1 MSAYFIHITGTIT
14 CSNVTG
20 LTAPILTT
28 DAVNKNYADTMA
40 IPASRITGY
49 PSPVDV
55 VKVLRGDGTWD
66 SVYNTIPDRSIFG
79 IKLLNYQQQE

>member
-1 MSAYFIHITGTIT
+1 
-14 CSNVTG
+14 
-20 LTAPILTT
+20 
-28 DAVNKNYADTMA
+28 MA

-55 VKVLRGDGTWD
+55 LKVLRGDGTWD

-79 IKLLNYQQQE
+79 VKLTNYPNP